1 MPPRQCYRNRQ
12 RGSAL
17 LDALTSLAIFATL
30 TLIAIPP
37 MDSLQRE
44 AALEGAAR
52 HVAML
57 IVRGR
62 SLAAAR
68 GRATALVFEHGPE
81 GWRCFL
87 ASDGDGDGVHRD
99 DIRRGRDTIDGEV
112 LQLST
117 GPAGPGILPGIPVPD
132 PSGKGRLRGDP
143 GDPIRAGR
151 GDIVTL
157 SPAGTAT
164 PGSLY
169 FSDGR
174 SRMRVIRVYGA
185 TARIRQMVWR
195 RGWRKW
201 KRAGW

>member
-1 MPPRQCYRNRQ
+1 ME
-12 RGSAL
+12 S
-17 LDALTSLAIFATL
+17 LTSLAVAATVAA
-30 TLIAIPP
+30 IAAPV
-37 MDSLQRE
+37 MGSLQRE
-44 AALEGAAR
+44 AALESAAR
-52 HVAML
+52 NVAML

-62 SLAAAR
+62 SLAMVR
-68 GRATALVFEHGPE
+68 GSATALVFERQPG

-99 DIRRGRDTIDGEV
+99 DIRRGRDTIEGEV
-112 LQLST
+112 LQLSS
-117 GPAGPGILPGIPVPD
+117 GRAGPGILTGIPIPD
-132 PSGKGRLRGDP
+132 PTGRGRLRGDP

-164 PGSLY
+164 PGSIY

-174 SRMRVIRVYGA
+174 SRMRVIRIYGA
-185 TARIRQMVWR
+185 TARIRQMIWRKGWR
-195 RGWRKW
+195 RW

>member
-1 MPPRQCYRNRQ
+1 MCTDPRSWRRQ
-12 RGSAL
+12 RGSSL
-17 LDALTSLAIFATL
+17 IDALTSLAVFATL
-30 TLIAIPP
+30 TLITIPP
-37 MDSLQRE
+37 MDSLRRE
-44 AALEGAAR
+44 AALERA
-52 HVAML
+52 VANVSGL

-62 SLAAAR
+62 SLAVVR
-68 GRATALVFEHGPE
+68 GRATALVFEHSAG

-99 DIRRGRDTIDGEV
+99 DIRRGRDSIDGEV
-112 LQLST
+112 LQLSS
-117 GPAGPGILPGIPVPD
+117 GPAGPGILSGIPVPD

-151 GDIVTL
+151 GDIITL

-164 PGSLY
+164 PGSLF

-174 SRMRVIRVYGA
+174 RRMRVLRIYGA
-185 TARIRQMVWR
+185 TARVRQMIWR
-195 RGWRKW
+195 RGWRRW